1 MFQRILVPLDGSV
14 RAERALAVA
23 ARLARASLGT
33 VTLVRVV
40 SPPVN
45 QAVSRLSSTVYA
57 LDRGETELARAT
69 RYLDYTAHSP
79 VLHGLPV
86 HKQALVGSVVGT
98 LLSMAES
105 SQSDLIVMCRHGDT
119 GLPGWMLGSVSEKL
133 AHRVTVPVL
142 LLHEGGPIPASPLLD
157 GSQPFCALVP
167 LDETPSAQAAI
178 GPAVQFVTAL
188 AESAKAKLH
197 LLGVVPN
204 SATEAQI
211 HQAKISLA
219 MTALHIHEEYAASA
233 MKQFRLAASWS
244 VAVSDDV
251 AEAIVRTAETGEGI
265 RGAGIFGRCD
275 LIAMATHERVGLR
288 RWAWGSVTGRMLH
301 ETRLPVLIVHPAE
314 MAPELV
320 EGQQAKATVQ
330 EFTH

>member
-23 ARLARASLGT
+23 ARLARASQGT

-40 SPPVN
+40 SPSIS
-45 QAVSRLSSTVYA
+45 QAVSRLSLTVSMP
-57 LDRGETELARAT
+57 DRGETELARAT
-69 RYLDYTAHSP
+69 RYLDFMSHVP

-86 HKQALVGSVVGT
+86 HKQALIGSIVET

-105 SQSDLIVMCRHGDT
+105 SQSDLIVMGRHGDT

-142 LLHEGGPIPASPLLD
+142 LLHEGGPIPASPHLD
-157 GSQPFCALVP
+157 GSQPFCTLVP
-167 LDETPSAQAAI
+167 LDGTPCSQAAI
-178 GPAVQFVTAL
+178 EPAVQLVAAL
-188 AESAKAKLH
+188 AEPAKARLH
-197 LLGVVPN
+197 LLRVVQ
-204 SATEAQI
+204 SGTTEARI

-219 MTALHIHEEYAASA
+219 MTALHIHEESAA
-233 MKQFRLAASWS
+233 KRLRLAASWS

-265 RGAGIFGRCD
+265 RGAGLFGRCD
-275 LIAMATHERVGLR
+275 LIAMATHERIGFR
-288 RWAWGSVTGRMLH
+288 RWAWGSVTRRLLH
-301 ETRLPVLIVHPAE
+301 ETRLPLLIVHPAE
-314 MAPELV
+314 VAPELV
-320 EGQQAKATVQ
+320 ESKHLSAGMQ